1 MPTGVVKFFNAQRGF
16 GFVTPT
22 EGGDDLFVHQNNI
35 NMEGFR
41 SLADGEAVE
50 FQVEQDPSSGKT
62 KAVNVTGPNG
72 TPPKGAQRPQSK
84 GKGKGG
90 GQFAPMGKGG
100 GFQQGG
106 FHQGGFPQQ
115 GFHQGGFQG
124 FQGGKGGGF
133 PQQQAWM
140 GSAQY

>member
-50 FQVEQDPSSGKT
+50 FQIEQDPSSGKT
-62 KAVNVTGPNG
+62 KAVNVTGPSG
-72 TPPKGAQRPQSK
+72 APPKGAQRPQSK
-84 GKGKGG
+84 GKGKGQYG
-90 GQFAPMGKGG
+90 MGKG

-106 FHQGGFPQQ
+106 FHQQGFPQQ
-115 GFHQGGFQG
+115 GFHQGGF
-124 FQGGKGGGF
+124 

-140 GSAQY
+140 GGPQY